1 MKRDGSTIGPK
12 RTKIEAKRT
21 LTKKT
26 RSVQATPPAVKNRR
40 DKAIK
45 NMAVLHRL
53 QAGPGYIDRQCWN
66 HICRNKTGIRG
77 VMTEKTEKNK
87 Y

>member
-26 RSVQATPPAVKNRR
+26 RSVQATPPAIKNRR

-45 NMAVLHRL
+45 IWRSFTAFKL
-53 QAGPGYIDRQCWN
+53 GPVTSIGNVGTTLVEINWEPKSYD
-66 HICRNKTGIRG
+66 
-77 VMTEKTEKNK
+77 
-87 Y
+87 